1 MLYQKLERKIHVIPN
16 KLVWLYVQSH
26 TFVEE
31 KNDASIT
38 SYSSAAI
45 HTCSCDID
53 KQFYTET
60 EKRFDKLFSTS
71 LNISSKV
78 MQNHHLC
85 CQCNKE
91 NTLCSNTHI
100 YIYTRTVKLTKC
112 LSEAAPECLPLSIV
126 EQIGPL
132 HLSHQQPEHT
142 HTYTQ
147 QACL

>member
-60 EKRFDKLFSTS
+60 EKRFDKL
-71 LNISSKV
+71 L
-78 MQNHHLC
+78 
-85 CQCNKE
+85 
-91 NTLCSNTHI
+91 
-100 YIYTRTVKLTKC
+100 
-112 LSEAAPECLPLSIV
+112 LP
-126 EQIGPL
+126 
-132 HLSHQQPEHT
+132 H
-142 HTYTQ
+142 
-147 QACL
+147 